1 MRQRRTDDEASF
13 PTNAAECSSQD
24 PLGMGRGEQL
34 ALWVK
39 RVASVYKQHTARM
52 CKRSDVLV
60 SEVVSAL
67 NRKLFHISDHR
78 VV

>member
-1 MRQRRTDDEASF
+1 M
-13 PTNAAECSSQD
+13 
-24 PLGMGRGEQL
+24 

-39 RVASVYKQHTARM
+39 RVATGYKQHTART
-52 CKRSDVLV
+52 CKRSDVQV